1 MKQQNKSTAVMAR
14 RFEDAQSLDDFPT
27 PPWATRALIEHILN
41 NDPALKEQ
49 TCLEPACGR
58 GYMASALDEYFG
70 QVQAS
75 DIHNYGYGC
84 VNNFLLSD
92 PDIKYDWLITNPP
105 FNLAESFIRKG
116 LPKVKVGLA
125 VLVRTM
131 FIEGVG
137 RHARLFSEKPPSI
150 VAQFSERVPIVRGRL
165 DSSASS
171 ATGYAWLVWK
181 TDSRDQTRLMW
192 VPPCRKM
199 LEKATDYPTPRD
211 GTKWQPDSQ

>member
-14 RFEDAQSLDDFPT
+14 RFENAQSLDDFPT

-41 NDPALKEQ
+41 NDPSLKGQ
-49 TCLEPACGR
+49 TCVEPACGR
-58 GYMASALDEYFG
+58 GYMAAALKEYFG
-70 QVQAS
+70 QVHSS
-75 DIHNYGYGC
+75 DIHNYGYGF
-84 VNNFLLSD
+84 VSDFLLSD

-116 LPKVKVGLA
+116 LSKVEVGLA

-137 RHARLFSEKPPSI
+137 RHTRLFSEKPPSI
-150 VAQFSERVPIVRGRL
+150 VAQFSERVPIVKGRL
-165 DSSASS
+165 DANASS

-181 TDSRDQTRLMW
+181 KASIDQTRLMW

-199 LEKATDYPTPRD
+199 LEKVTDYPFFD
-211 GTKWQPDSQ
+211 HCTKC